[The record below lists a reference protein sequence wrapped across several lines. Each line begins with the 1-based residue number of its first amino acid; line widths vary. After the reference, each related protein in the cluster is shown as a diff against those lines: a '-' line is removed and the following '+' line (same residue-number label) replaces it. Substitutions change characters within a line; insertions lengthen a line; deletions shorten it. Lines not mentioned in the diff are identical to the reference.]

1 MAWKISTMSFVL
13 LLSALTVD
21 AGADAIAAIKK
32 SPLVIGHRGASGHR
46 PEHTL
51 ASYQLAIE
59 MGADYIEPD
68 LVMTKD
74 KVLVARHEN
83 EISETTDAASKFPD
97 KKTTKTVDGQEITGW
112 FIEDLTLAELKTL
125 KANERLKFRNNSYD
139 GKFEVPT
146 LAEILTFVK
155 EKSLEH
161 NREIGIYPE
170 TKHPTYFRSIGLP
183 LEEALIAELEKFDMN
198 KKDSKVFIQSFE
210 LSNLKML
217 KKLTPLPLVFLVGGA
232 KEVPY
237 DHVVANNKTTY
248 GDMMKP
254 AYLKELSATVAGIG
268 PDKRLIVPTGLLGIL
283 KKPTTLVKDAHAAG
297 LLVHPYTF
305 RNEKQFLH
313 LAYRGDPQKEYLQ
326 FYKLGVDGLFSDF
339 TDEAVKARKT
349 FMNENSKD
357 KKNEKN

>member
-1 MAWKISTMSFVL
+1 MAWKTSTMSFVL
-13 LLSALTVD
+13 LISTLTVD
-21 AGADAIAAIKK
+21 AGADTNPAIKK

-83 EISETTDAASKFPD
+83 EISETTDATSKFPD
-97 KKTTKTVDGQEITGW
+97 KKTTKTVDGKKITGW

-125 KANERLKFRNNSYD
+125 KANERLKFRNHSYD

-146 LAEILTFVK
+146 FAEILILVK
-155 EKSLEH
+155 QKSLEQ
-161 NREIGIYPE
+161 NREIGVYPE

-183 LEEALIAELEKFDMN
+183 LEEALIAELKKADMN

-210 LSNLKML
+210 MSNLKML
-217 KKLTPLPLVFLVGGA
+217 KKMTPLPLVFLIDEA
-232 KEVPY
+232 EETPY
-237 DHVVANNKTTY
+237 DHIASGDKRTY
-248 GDMMKP
+248 EDMIKP
-254 AYLKELSATVAGIG
+254 ASLKELSATIAGIG
-268 PDKRLIVPTGLLGIL
+268 PYKRLIVPVDSLGNL
-283 KKPTTLVKDAHAAG
+283 KKPTTLVQDAHAAG
-297 LLVHPYTF
+297 LLVHPFTF
-305 RNEKQFLH
+305 RNESTFLNQ
-313 LAYRGDPQKEYLQ
+313 AYAGDPQKEYLQ

-349 FMNENSKD
+349 FMNDQSKD